1 MENRSAAA
9 SKIRVLDL
17 SMFWAGATCA
27 ELLGEL
33 GMEVI
38 KIESCRHPDPDR
50 IVTQGLLYLN
60 NELGD
65 APWNRGMI
73 NLRRH
78 RNKLGIT
85 LDLSHVEGRDIFLK
99 LAAMSDI
106 VVENFRT
113 GVMEKLG
120 IGYDVLKNINAR
132 IILLSVSSQ
141 GESGPERTY
150 GSNAEI
156 LAFTSGVRSI
166 SDYENEIGMFTATN
180 IPDPLS
186 GTVSA
191 GFALGALRHRRKTGK
206 GIHVV
211 ISQRELLTSCIG
223 DVVMDYSMNGRI
235 PQPAGNT
242 HPFYAPHGCYPC
254 KGDDSWI
261 AIIAENDDE
270 WERLCEVM
278 DMADLAKDPR
288 FVGGLNRWRHRGE
301 IDKVI
306 ASQTIAYEK
315 KELMDLLQKNGIA
328 ASSLLSVPDL
338 MEDPHLKERGYWDTI
353 EDPRPDFG
361 TYICKGKG
369 FTLSQTP
376 MKTHGR
382 APDLGEHNAYVYGKL
397 LGMSEEGINKLEE
410 KGIIGIV
417 PTSDVLER
425 IPKSLPKSG
434 MRKRDKDYG
443 LS

>member
-1 MENRSAAA
+1 
-9 SKIRVLDL
+9 
-17 SMFWAGATCA
+17 MFWAGATCA

-33 GMEVI
+33 DMEVI
-38 KIESCRHPDPDR
+38 KIESCQHPDPDR

-60 NELGD
+60 NDLGD
-65 APWNRGMI
+65 VPWNRGML

-85 LDLSHVEGRDIFLK
+85 LDLSHPEGKAVFLR
-99 LAAMSDI
+99 LAAVSDI
-106 VVENFRT
+106 VVENFRM

-120 IGYDVLKNINAR
+120 IGYDVLKHINPG

-141 GESGPERTY
+141 GENGPERTY

-191 GFALGALRHRRKTGK
+191 GFALGALRYRRKTGK

-223 DVVMDYSMNGRI
+223 DVIMDYSMNGRV
-235 PQPAGNT
+235 PQPQGNG

-254 KGDDSWI
+254 KGKDSWI
-261 AIIAENDDE
+261 ALVVKDDDE
-270 WERLCEVM
+270 WGKFCEVM
-278 DMADLAKDPR
+278 DIRELTDDPR
-288 FVGGLNRWRHRGE
+288 FRGGLNRWHNREE

-306 ASQTIAYEK
+306 ALRTIAYER
-315 KELMDLLQKNGIA
+315 KELMDLLQEKNIA
-328 ASSLLSVPDL
+328 ASALLSVPDL
-338 MEDPHLKERGYWDTI
+338 MQDRHLKARQYWDTI
-353 EDPRPDFG
+353 EDPRPGFG
-361 TYICKGKG
+361 SYICKGKG
-369 FTLSQTP
+369 FTLSKTP
-376 MKTHGR
+376 MKTDGR
-382 APDLGEHNAYVYGKL
+382 APDLGEHNGYVYGGV
-397 LGMSEEGINKLEE
+397 LGMSDDEIKRLEE
-410 KGIIGIV
+410 KGIIGTI
-417 PTSDVLER
+417 PTPDVLER
-425 IPKSLPKSG
+425 IPKSLPESRSEKKAG
-434 MRKRDKDYG
+434 D
-443 LS
+443 

>member
-1 MENRSAAA
+1 MEKKSISE
-9 SKIRVLDL
+9 SKLRVLDL

-38 KIESCRHPDPDR
+38 KIESCQHPDPDR

-85 LDLSHVEGRDIFLK
+85 LDLSHAEGRDIFLR
-99 LAAMSDI
+99 LVEMSDI
-106 VVENFRT
+106 VVENFRM

-120 IGYDVLKNINAR
+120 IDYDVLRNINPK

-141 GESGPERTY
+141 GETGPERTY

-206 GIHVV
+206 GVHVV
-211 ISQRELLTSCIG
+211 ISQRELLTGCIG

-235 PQPAGNT
+235 PQPEGNT

-254 KGDDSWI
+254 KGQDSWI
-261 AIIAENDDE
+261 ALVVKDDDE
-270 WERLCEVM
+270 WERFCEAM
-278 DMADLAKDPR
+278 GIAELAKDSR
-288 FVGGLNRWRHRGE
+288 FVGGLNRWRHRAE

-306 ASQTIAYEK
+306 DSRTIAYER
-315 KELMDLLQKNGIA
+315 KELMDFLQKKGVT
-328 ASSLLSVPDL
+328 ASALLSVPDL
-338 MEDPHLKERGYWDTI
+338 MENAHLKERGYWDTI
-353 EDPRPDFG
+353 EDPRPGFG

-369 FTLSQTP
+369 FTLSRVP
-376 MKTHGR
+376 MKTNGR
-382 APDLGEHNAYVYGKL
+382 APDLGEHNRYVYGEL
-397 LGMSEEGINKLEE
+397 LGMSDAEIETLEMKE
-410 KGIIGIV
+410 VIGTV
-417 PTSDVLER
+417 PTPDVLER
-425 IPKSLPKSG
+425 IPKFLPASRLQ
-434 MRKRDKDYG
+434 RKERD
-443 LS
+443 

>member
-1 MENRSAAA
+1 MEKKLISE
-9 SKIRVLDL
+9 SKMRVLDL
-17 SMFWAGATCA
+17 SMFWAGAACA

-38 KIESCRHPDPDR
+38 KIESCQHPDPDR

-65 APWNRGMI
+65 DPWNRGMI

-85 LDLSHVEGRDIFLK
+85 LDLSRAEGRDIFLK

-106 VVENFRT
+106 VVENFRM

-120 IGYDVLKNINAR
+120 IDYNVLKDTNPR
-132 IILLSVSSQ
+132 ISLLSVSSQ
-141 GESGPERTY
+141 GETGPERTY

-191 GFALGALRHRRKTGK
+191 GFVLGALRQRRKTGK

-235 PQPAGNT
+235 PQPEGNS

-254 KGDDSWI
+254 RGEDSWI
-261 AIIAENDDE
+261 ALVVKDDGE
-270 WERLCEVM
+270 WKRFCEVIGM
-278 DMADLAKDPR
+278 PELADDPR
-288 FVGGLNRWRHRGE
+288 FAGGLNRWHHRE
-301 IDKVI
+301 DIDKVI
-306 ASQTIAYEK
+306 ATRTIAYER
-315 KELMDLLQKNGIA
+315 KELMGLLQKGGVR
-328 ASSLLSVPDL
+328 ASALLSVPDL
-338 MEDPHLKERGYWDTI
+338 MEDPHLRTRGYWDSI
-353 EDPRPDFG
+353 EDSRPGFG
-361 TYICKGKG
+361 HYICKGKG
-369 FTLSQTP
+369 FTLSKTP
-376 MKTHGR
+376 MRTDGR
-382 APDLGEHNAYVYGKL
+382 APDLGEHNRYVYGEL
-397 LGMSEEGINKLEE
+397 LGMSDEEIEALET
-410 KGIIGIV
+410 KGVTGTV
-417 PTSDVLER
+417 PTPDVLAR
-425 IPKSLPKSG
+425 IPKSLPKS
-434 MRKRDKDYG
+434 RIQKREKG
-443 LS
+443 

>member
-85 LDLSHVEGRDIFLK
+85 LDLSNAEGRDIFLK
-99 LAAMSDI
+99 LIATSDI
-106 VVENFRT
+106 VVENFRM

-120 IGYDVLKNINAR
+120 IDYDVLKNINPG

-186 GTVSA
+186 GTISA
-191 GFALGALRHRRKTGK
+191 GFVLGALRHRRKTGK
-206 GIHVV
+206 GVHVV
-211 ISQRELLTSCIG
+211 ISQRELLTGCIG

-235 PQPAGNT
+235 PQPAGNS
-242 HPFYAPHGCYPC
+242 HSFYAPHGCYPC
-254 KGDDSWI
+254 RGDDSWI
-261 AIIAENDDE
+261 AIAVKDDDE
-270 WERLCEVM
+270 WERFCEAMGIAELV
-278 DMADLAKDPR
+278 KDSR
-288 FVGGLNRWRHRGE
+288 FIGGLNRWRHRAE

-306 ASQTIAYEK
+306 ASRTIAYER
-315 KELMDLLQKNGIA
+315 KELMDVLQKNGIA
-328 ASSLLSVPDL
+328 ASSLFSVPDL
-338 MEDPHLKERGYWDTI
+338 MDDPHLKARGYWDTI
-353 EDPRPDFG
+353 EDSRPGFG
-361 TYICKGKG
+361 SYMCKGKG
-369 FTLSQTP
+369 FSLSRTP
-376 MKTHGR
+376 MKTDGR
-382 APDLGEHNAYVYGKL
+382 APDLGEHNRYVYGEL
-397 LGMSEEGINKLEE
+397 LGMSDEEINKLEE
-410 KGIIGIV
+410 NGIIGTI
-417 PTSDVLER
+417 PTPDVLER
-425 IPKSLPKSG
+425 IPKSLPESRTQK
-434 MRKRDKDYG
+434 KPKD
-443 LS
+443 

>member
-38 KIESCRHPDPDR
+38 KIESCDHPDPDR

-65 APWNRGMI
+65 DPWNRGMI

-85 LDLSHVEGRDIFLK
+85 LDLSQNEGRDIFLR
-99 LAAMSDI
+99 LIAMSDI
-106 VVENFRT
+106 VVENFRM

-120 IGYDVLKNINAR
+120 IDYNVLKNTNPR

-191 GFALGALRHRRKTGK
+191 GFVLGALRYRKKTGK

-211 ISQRELLTSCIG
+211 ISQRELLTGCIG
-223 DVVMDYSMNGRI
+223 DVVMDYSMNGRV
-235 PQPAGNT
+235 PQPEGNA

-254 KGDDSWI
+254 KGKDSWI
-261 AIIAENDDE
+261 ALVVRDDNE
-270 WERLCEVM
+270 WERLCGVM
-278 DMADLAKDPR
+278 DVPELENDPR
-288 FVGGLNRWRHRGE
+288 FAGGLNRWHHREE

-306 ASQTIAYEK
+306 ASWTIAYER
-315 KELMDLLQKNGIA
+315 KELMDLLQKKGVTVSA
-328 ASSLLSVPDL
+328 LLSVPDL
-338 MEDPHLKERGYWDTI
+338 MKDPHLKERGYWDTI
-353 EDPRPDFG
+353 EDPRPGFG
-361 TYICKGKG
+361 AYICKGKG
-369 FTLSQTP
+369 FTLSRTP
-376 MKTHGR
+376 MKTDGR
-382 APDLGEHNAYVYGKL
+382 APDLGEHNTYVYGEL
-397 LGMSEEGINKLEE
+397 LGMSGEDIKKLER
-410 KGIIGIV
+410 KGIIGTV
-417 PTSDVLER
+417 PTPDVLAR
-425 IPKSLPKSG
+425 IPKSLPESRMQK
-434 MRKRDKDYG
+434 KEKN
-443 LS
+443 

>member
-1 MENRSAAA
+1 MEKKSISE
-9 SKIRVLDL
+9 SKLRVLDL

-65 APWNRGMI
+65 APWNCGMI

-85 LDLSHVEGRDIFLK
+85 LDLSHAEGRDIFLK
-99 LAAMSDI
+99 LVAMSDI
-106 VVENFRT
+106 VVENFRM

-120 IGYDVLKNINAR
+120 IDYNVLKDTNPR

-191 GFALGALRHRRKTGK
+191 GFALGAIRHRRKTGE
-206 GIHVV
+206 GVHVV
-211 ISQRELLTSCIG
+211 ISQRELLTGCIG

-235 PQPAGNT
+235 PQPEGNT

-254 KGDDSWI
+254 KGQDSWI
-261 AIIAENDDE
+261 ALVVKDDDE
-270 WERLCEVM
+270 WERFCEIMGMSELVG
-278 DMADLAKDPR
+278 DSR
-288 FVGGLNRWRHRGE
+288 FTGGLNRWHHREE

-306 ASQTIAYEK
+306 VSRTITYDR
-315 KELMDLLQKNGIA
+315 KELMDLLQKKGVT
-328 ASSLLSVPDL
+328 ASALLSVPDL
-338 MEDPHLKERGYWDTI
+338 MENAHLKERGYWDTI
-353 EDPRPDFG
+353 EDPRPGFG

-369 FTLSQTP
+369 FTLSRTS
-376 MKTHGR
+376 MKTDGR
-382 APDLGEHNAYVYGKL
+382 APDLGEHNTYVYGEL
-397 LGMSEEGINKLEE
+397 LGMSDAELKRLEE
-410 KGIIGIV
+410 NGIIGTV
-417 PTSDVLER
+417 PTPDVLER
-425 IPKSLPKSG
+425 IPKSLPQSR
-434 MRKRDKDYG
+434 MQKRERD
-443 LS
+443 